1 MLLLFFD
8 KWVACVSKLHKL
20 CSPQNKNL
28 TDENNRHASVMRG
41 LLQEGTKTILSCP
54 VKCLDCVVLP

>member
-1 MLLLFFD
+1 MGIKMVCDTLFFIVSFFSPQMLLLFFD
-8 KWVACVSKLHKL
+8 KWVACVSKRHKL

-41 LLQEGTKTILSCP
+41 PLQ
-54 VKCLDCVVLP
+54 